1 MQVIQVPISKIRF
14 AQYNPRKI
22 SDTEMA
28 SLKRSLQ
35 RFGFVDP
42 VVVNRRRGKS
52 WSAAERGTVIVG
64 GHQRVRAARELGHKA
79 VPVVYVDLSP
89 DDEKLLNL
97 ALNKIGGEFDLP
109 KLAEI
114 LRDLRKAKAD
124 LGASGFS
131 QKEITRAIADAER
144 ELSASLPPDEE
155 DVPDLPRK
163 PRTQPGELIR
173 LGPHRLLCGDS
184 TKPEHMKCLMG
195 GDRADLLW
203 TDPPY
208 GVDYVGKTARAMTIR
223 NDGRRGLQDLL
234 RTAFAAVDA
243 GLEPGAAFYV
253 AHPAGLPAVPFIN
266 AVLQTGWLVR
276 QNLVWVK
283 DTMVLGH
290 SDYHYRHEAILYGY
304 KPAAGRLGRG
314 GMGWYG
320 GEDQTSVFEIARPKA
335 SRDHPTMKP
344 VALIEACVRNSSQRE
359 DVILDPFGG
368 SGSTLIA
375 CHRLGRRAFLMEIDP
390 RYCDVIRE
398 RWRRFT
404 GQREG
409 RDGRDQVA

>member
-1 MQVIQVPISKIRF
+1 MQVFQVPIAKIRF
-14 AQYNPRKI
+14 ADYNPRRI
-22 SDTEMA
+22 SDAEMA

-42 VVVNRRRGKS
+42 VVVNRRRGKPWNAS
-52 WSAAERGTVIVG
+52 ERGAVIVG
-64 GHQRVRAARELGHKA
+64 GHQRVRAARELGHRD
-79 VPVVYVDLSP
+79 VPVVYVNLPP

-114 LRDLRKAKAD
+114 LRDLRKAEAD

-131 QKEITRAIADAER
+131 EKEITRAIADAER
-144 ELSASLPPDEE
+144 ELAAGLPADEE
-155 DVPDLPRK
+155 DIPDLPRK
-163 PRTQPGELIR
+163 PRTQPGELVR
-173 LGPHRLLCGDS
+173 LGPHRLLCGDA
-184 TKPEHMKCLMG
+184 TKPEDLQRLMG
-195 GDRADLLW
+195 DERAGLLW

-223 NDGRRGLQDLL
+223 NDRRRGLEELL
-234 RTAFAAVDA
+234 RTAFSAVDGVLQA
-243 GLEPGAAFYV
+243 GAPFYV
-253 AHPAGLPAVPFIN
+253 AHPAGLPAVPFIE
-266 AVLQTGWLVR
+266 AVQQVGWLVR

-283 DTMVLGH
+283 DSMVLGH

-304 KPAAGRLGRG
+304 KPASGRLGRG
-314 GMGWYG
+314 GRGWHG

-344 VALIEACVRNSSQRE
+344 VALVEACVRNSSQRE
-359 DVILDPFGG
+359 AAVLDPFGG

-375 CHRLGRRAFLMEIDP
+375 CHRLGRRSFLMEIDP

-409 RDGRDQVA
+409 RDGRNQVA